1 MRTSLLN
8 KFAAT
13 ATVLALAAASSGAFA
28 QSASQPPDMT
38 PPDKYG
44 PPIDGGNPPQQP
56 AQIAP
61 GNDSGSLSDHL
72 SGSGGVVTPPPT
84 GDKGVIPPPSAGP
97 NAMPVIP
104 PSAPNGSSTPE
115 PK

>member
-1 MRTSLLN
+1 MRTSLPN
-8 KFAAT
+8 KFAAA
-13 ATVLALAAASSGAFA
+13 ATVLALAAASSGTLA
-28 QSASQPPDMT
+28 QNASHPPDMT

-56 AQIAP
+56 AQPSP
-61 GNDSGSLSDHL
+61 GNNGGSLSDHL

-104 PSAPNGSSTPE
+104 PNTPNGDRAPE

>member
-1 MRTSLLN
+1 MRTRLA
-8 KFAAT
+8 KPFVGI
-13 ATVLALAAASSGAFA
+13 ATVLALAAVTNGVFA
-28 QSASQPPDMT
+28 QSANQPIT

-44 PPIDGGNPPQQP
+44 PPIDGGNPPQGQAQP
-56 AQIAP
+56 PP
-61 GNDSGSLSDHL
+61 GGNNGSLSDHL

-84 GDKGVIPPPSAGP
+84 GDKGVIPPPDAGP

-104 PSAPNGSSTPE
+104 PGSSNGNGNAQ